1 MRLVVS
7 QQGQLIKH
15 RQVLTC
21 GSQIGC
27 SSLQVL
33 LRLPAALIH
42 RKGLLW
48 WVFKRVFVGKWSNFH
63 QTKSTSLK
71 PPPRHVCVGV
81 SSPQYTMLTDIK
93 KSSSSPLGVEA
104 TGRKWIDGLLTTV
117 TGVILAKLE
126 NLPKCQC
133 RTLFHY
139 LTLPPHIL
147 SASSNTQNDIHRRYN
162 MELDH
167 RQKEKM
173 KIMYQS

>member
-7 QQGQLIKH
+7 QQGQLKA
-15 RQVLTC
+15 RTSLTC
-21 GSQIGC
+21 GSQTGC

-48 WVFKRVFVGKWSNFH
+48 WVFKRVFVWKWSNFH

-71 PPPRHVCVGV
+71 PPPRHVCVSV

-104 TGRKWIDGLLTTV
+104 TGRKWIDGPLNILTT
-117 TGVILAKLE
+117 GGKFAKMPVPHPFP
-126 NLPKCQC
+126 LPD
-133 RTLFHY
+133 T
-139 LTLPPHIL
+139 TSTHIISL
-147 SASSNTQNDIHRRYN
+147 LKYSKWYT
-162 MELDH
+162 
-167 RQKEKM
+167 
-173 KIMYQS
+173 